1 VKGDARA
8 VKWIHQKGVAGDKM
22 CFPSSSVYWPPA
34 QMGDPKQWW
43 ETGGQ
48 KGGRNHSDSLS
59 SSVSSSCG
67 AGPPGSSCSLVI
79 HLEGAF
85 I

>member
-1 VKGDARA
+1 
-8 VKWIHQKGVAGDKM
+8 M
-22 CFPSSSVYWPPA
+22 CFHSSSVYWPPA

-43 ETGGQ
+43 EIGGPNWGP

-59 SSVSSSCG
+59 SSGSSSYG
-67 AGPPGSSCSLVI
+67 AGPPGSSCSLMI

>member
-1 VKGDARA
+1 VKGEARP

-43 ETGGQ
+43 EIGDQRQGETTVIPCLLQSPVPVGQ
-48 KGGRNHSDSLS
+48 AH
-59 SSVSSSCG
+59 
-67 AGPPGSSCSLVI
+67 LVP
-79 HLEGAF
+79 AVAW
-85 I
+85 